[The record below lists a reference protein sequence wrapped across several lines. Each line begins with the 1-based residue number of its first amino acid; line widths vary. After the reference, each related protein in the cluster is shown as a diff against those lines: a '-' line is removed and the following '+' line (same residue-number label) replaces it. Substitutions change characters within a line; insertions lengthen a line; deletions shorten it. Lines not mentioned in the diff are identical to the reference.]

1 MAEERTESREFS
13 VRQFMPWTHIFR
25 GFRIAMNPKCLLL
38 AAAGI
43 LVMACGWWLLAIV
56 FSGVRSKP
64 VWPTDYQ
71 EVDYQPGAGEN
82 ITAREKAWNA
92 FKLDRSR
99 WSLLYEAAG
108 RTPEKYDISDFAQSP
123 ADYDALKEQVEAG
136 KEVLKANGRT
146 YVIKDR
152 PYGKLCT
159 WPWSEPRGPN
169 PYLLVVGK
177 AGGASEETS
186 RYVPW
191 EHGQFFDWFLGV
203 QVPVLIEPLVKFLRP
218 VFYFLHPNAGF
229 RERAYF
235 LLVILWT
242 VATWAVFGGAITRL
256 AAVNFARNE
265 SVGLTTALR
274 YTLSRWKTYLL
285 ASSGPLLLLAGLFL
299 VLVLL
304 VGLINLIPLVGDFW
318 AALMWPV
325 VIILGIV
332 IALAMIGLV
341 GWPMIHAT
349 LAAEG
354 SDSFDAVGRCYSYVI
369 QEAWNYIWYVTI
381 ALVYGAIVV
390 FFVGFVASLAVYVGK
405 WGVASMPGTARF
417 NRDPSY
423 LCVYAP
429 TSFGWRELL
438 LSGSP
443 VLGANTYSPEEMNR
457 VVDNYVA
464 KNFHFWNFVGAFFV
478 SMWLQLFFLMVIGFG
493 YSFFWASSTIIYF
506 LMRQKVDDIDLDE
519 VYLEEEDDTAASA
532 FAPAAPAPAAPG
544 GGTLQMV
551 DAPTLTKSAPAA
563 ATPLMPEPP
572 PATPGNSVITPPPP
586 PPIPPASPA

>member
-43 LVMACGWWLLAIV
+43 LVMACGWWLLAVV
-56 FSGVRSKP
+56 FSTVRSKP
-64 VWPTDYQ
+64 VWPTDYSP
-71 EVDYQPGAGEN
+71 VDYQPAAGEN
-82 ITAREKAWNA
+82 ISAEEKAWDA

-123 ADYDALKEQVEAG
+123 AEYTALKEQLDAG
-136 KEVLKANGRT
+136 KEVLQANGRT

-159 WPWSEPRGPN
+159 WPWSEQRGPN

-203 QVPVLIEPLVKFLRP
+203 QVPVLIEPLIKFLRP

-229 RERAYF
+229 RERIYF

-242 VATWAVFGGAITRL
+242 VATWAIFGGAITRL

-265 SVGLTTALR
+265 SVGITTALR
-274 YTLSRWKTYLL
+274 YTVSRWKTYIL
-285 ASSGPLLLLAGLFL
+285 ASAGPLLLLAALFL

-304 VGLINLIPLVGDFW
+304 VGLVNLIPVVGDFW

-369 QEAWNYIWYVTI
+369 QEAWNYLWYVTV
-381 ALVYGAIVV
+381 ALVYGAVVV

-405 WGVASMPGTARF
+405 WGVASMPGTAKF

-438 LSGSP
+438 LTGSP
-443 VLGANTYSPEEMNR
+443 VLGANTYAPEEMNR
-457 VVDNYVA
+457 VVDSYVS
-464 KNFHFWNFVGAFFV
+464 KTFHFWNYVGAFFV

-493 YSFFWASSTIIYF
+493 YSFFWTSSTIIYF
-506 LMRQKVDDIDLDE
+506 LMRRKVDDIDLDE
-519 VYLEEEDDTAASA
+519 VYLEEEEDTAASA
-532 FAPAAPAPAAPG
+532 FAPAAPAPAAPM

-551 DAPTLTKSAPAA
+551 DAPTLTRPAAPA
-563 ATPLMPEPP
+563 TPQVPPEPP
-572 PATPGNSVITPPPP
+572 AANPGNSVITPPPP
-586 PPIPPASPA
+586 PAPPASPA